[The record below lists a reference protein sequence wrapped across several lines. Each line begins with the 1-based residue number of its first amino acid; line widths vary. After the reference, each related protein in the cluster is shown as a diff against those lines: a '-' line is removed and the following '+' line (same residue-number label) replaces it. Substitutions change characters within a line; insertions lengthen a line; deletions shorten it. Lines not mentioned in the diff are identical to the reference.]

1 MFKLINKTKHDRRGF
16 TLAELI
22 VAIAIMALVMGL
34 VAQLFG
40 TIYKRYD
47 MVEKQFKLQA
57 QVEYI
62 VAQFQEDATKTSLST
77 ATKVDIFYEEPAT
90 VEANHILASC
100 PELGAFTENADGSL
114 SFQNVTNQYSYYF
127 TYKDYIYSLT
137 PKHILN
143 DDGTVRVES
152 NNVARKFY
160 TEIENDPLK
169 LNINFSVGVD
179 AFQWDTTENK
189 EMENPTDA
197 SGNALKHKYLE
208 NAITVSVASNREYL
222 PAKYSLNTSISFDN
236 MRTNGQLVNCN
247 NSMGYY
253 FTNEYSA
260 GWDSGMDAE
269 GYPSD
274 RQESGKAYPNSKR
287 SGNVIRFISY
297 NDSLGGVFDA
307 DTGDTETA
315 FTCGTRWLM
324 AGTDM
329 ESGVVK
335 TLRDFRDNTLKGTY
349 LGDIIIDKYYNEW
362 SPAIIKIGSKNETL
376 KNIGRAIVTDTAI
389 FIAMVS
395 GN

>member
-22 VAIAIMALVMGL
+22 VAIAVMALVMGL

-77 ATKVDIFYEEPAT
+77 ATKVDIFYEDPAT
-90 VEANHILASC
+90 VEANQILASC
-100 PELGAFTENADGSL
+100 PELGTFTENADGTIT
-114 SFQNVTNQYSYYF
+114 FQKPTNQYTYYF
-127 TYKDYIYSLT
+127 TYKGYFYGLAPIHLIDEDNKVTI
-137 PKHILN
+137 K
-143 DDGTVRVES
+143 S
-152 NNVARKFY
+152 NNIAYKFY
-160 TEIENDPLK
+160 YQFDNPLK
-169 LNINFSVGVD
+169 LDVKFSVGVD

-197 SGNALKHKYLE
+197 SGNALKHKYLDSG
-208 NAITVSVASNREYL
+208 ISVAVKSNREYL
-222 PAKYSLNTSISFDN
+222 PAKYDLNSSFSFDN
-236 MRTNGQLVNCN
+236 MKTNGQLVNCN
-247 NSMGYY
+247 NESGYY
-253 FTNEYSA
+253 FTSEYTA
-260 GWDSGMDAE
+260 GWDSGTDTE
-269 GYPSD
+269 GYPSN
-274 RQESGKAYPNSKR
+274 RQEAGKTYPNSKR

-297 NDSLGGVFDA
+297 NDSIGGALDA

-362 SPAIIKIGSKNETL
+362 SPAIIKIGSRNETL
-376 KNIGRAIVTDTAI
+376 KNIGRTVVTDMAI
-389 FIAMVS
+389 FIAMTK
-395 GN
+395 

>member
-22 VAIAIMALVMGL
+22 VAIAVMALVMGL

-77 ATKVDIFYEEPAT
+77 ATKVDIFYEDPAT
-90 VEANHILASC
+90 VEANQILASC
-100 PELGAFTENADGSL
+100 PELGTFTENADGTIT
-114 SFQNVTNQYSYYF
+114 FQKPTNQYTYYF
-127 TYKDYIYSLT
+127 TYKGYFYGLAPIHLIDEDNKVTI
-137 PKHILN
+137 K
-143 DDGTVRVES
+143 S
-152 NNVARKFY
+152 NNIAYKFY
-160 TEIENDPLK
+160 YQFDNPLK
-169 LNINFSVGVD
+169 LDVKFSVGVD

-197 SGNALKHKYLE
+197 LGNALKHKYLDSG
-208 NAITVSVASNREYL
+208 ISVAVKSNREYL
-222 PAKYSLNTSISFDN
+222 PAKYDLNSSFSFDN
-236 MRTNGQLVNCN
+236 MKTNGQLVNCN
-247 NSMGYY
+247 NESGYY
-253 FTNEYSA
+253 FTSEYTA
-260 GWDSGMDAE
+260 GWDSGTDTE
-269 GYPSD
+269 GYPSN
-274 RQESGKAYPNSKR
+274 RQESGKTYPNSKR

-297 NDSLGGVFDA
+297 NDSIGGALDA

-376 KNIGRAIVTDTAI
+376 KNIGRTVVTDMAI
-389 FIAMVS
+389 FIAMTK
-395 GN
+395 

>member
-22 VAIAIMALVMGL
+22 VAIAVMALVMGL

-77 ATKVDIFYEEPAT
+77 ATKVDIFYEDPAT
-90 VEANHILASC
+90 VEANQILASC
-100 PELGAFTENADGSL
+100 PELGTFTENADGTIT
-114 SFQNVTNQYSYYF
+114 FQKPTNQYTYYF
-127 TYKDYIYSLT
+127 TYKGYFYGLAPIHLIDEDNKVTI
-137 PKHILN
+137 K
-143 DDGTVRVES
+143 S
-152 NNVARKFY
+152 NNIAYKFY
-160 TEIENDPLK
+160 YQFDNPLK
-169 LNINFSVGVD
+169 LDVKFSVGVD

-197 SGNALKHKYLE
+197 LGNALKHKYLDSG
-208 NAITVSVASNREYL
+208 ISVAVKSNREYL
-222 PAKYSLNTSISFDN
+222 PAKYDLNSSFSFDN
-236 MRTNGQLVNCN
+236 MKTNGQLVNCN
-247 NSMGYY
+247 NESGYY
-253 FTNEYSA
+253 FTSEYTA
-260 GWDSGMDAE
+260 GWDSGTDTE
-269 GYPSD
+269 GYPSN
-274 RQESGKAYPNSKR
+274 RQESGKTYPNSKR

-297 NDSLGGVFDA
+297 NDSIGGALDA

-362 SPAIIKIGSKNETL
+362 SPAIIKIGSRNETL
-376 KNIGRAIVTDTAI
+376 KNIGRTVVTDMAI
-389 FIAMVS
+389 FIAMTK
-395 GN
+395 

>member
-22 VAIAIMALVMGL
+22 VAIAVMALVMGL

-57 QVEYI
+57 QVEYV
-62 VAQFQEDATKTSLST
+62 VAQFQENATKTSLST
-77 ATKVDIFYEEPAT
+77 ATKVDIFYEDPAT
-90 VEANHILASC
+90 VEANQILASC
-100 PELGAFTENADGSL
+100 PELGTFTENADGTIT
-114 SFQNVTNQYSYYF
+114 FQKPTNQYTYYF
-127 TYKDYIYSLT
+127 TYKGYFYGLAPIHLIDEDNKVTI
-137 PKHILN
+137 K
-143 DDGTVRVES
+143 S
-152 NNVARKFY
+152 NNIAYKFY
-160 TEIENDPLK
+160 YQFDNPLK
-169 LNINFSVGVD
+169 LDVKFSVGVD

-197 SGNALKHKYLE
+197 SGNALKHKYLDSG
-208 NAITVSVASNREYL
+208 ISVAVKSNREYL
-222 PAKYSLNTSISFDN
+222 PAKYDLNSSFSFDN
-236 MRTNGQLVNCN
+236 MKTNGQLVNCN
-247 NSMGYY
+247 NESGYY
-253 FTNEYSA
+253 FTSEYTA
-260 GWDSGMDAE
+260 GWDSGTDTE
-269 GYPSD
+269 GYPSN
-274 RQESGKAYPNSKR
+274 RQEAGKTYPNSKR

-297 NDSLGGVFDA
+297 NDSIGGALDA

-376 KNIGRAIVTDTAI
+376 KNIGRTVVTDMAI
-389 FIAMVS
+389 FIAMTK
-395 GN
+395 

>member
-22 VAIAIMALVMGL
+22 VAIAVMALVMGL

-57 QVEYI
+57 QVEYV
-62 VAQFQEDATKTSLST
+62 VAQFQENATKTSLST
-77 ATKVDIFYEEPAT
+77 ATKVDIFYEDPAT
-90 VEANHILASC
+90 VEANQILASC
-100 PELGAFTENADGSL
+100 PELGTFTENADGTIT
-114 SFQNVTNQYSYYF
+114 FQKPTNQYTYYF
-127 TYKDYIYSLT
+127 TYKGYFYGLAPIHLIDEDNKVTI
-137 PKHILN
+137 K
-143 DDGTVRVES
+143 S
-152 NNVARKFY
+152 NNIAYKFY
-160 TEIENDPLK
+160 YQFDNPLK
-169 LNINFSVGVD
+169 LDVKFSVGVD

-197 SGNALKHKYLE
+197 SGNALKHKYLDSG
-208 NAITVSVASNREYL
+208 ISVAVKSNREYL
-222 PAKYSLNTSISFDN
+222 PAKYDLNSSFSFDN
-236 MRTNGQLVNCN
+236 MKTNGQLVNCN
-247 NSMGYY
+247 NESGYY
-253 FTNEYSA
+253 FTSEYTA
-260 GWDSGMDAE
+260 GWDSGTDTE
-269 GYPSD
+269 GYPSN
-274 RQESGKAYPNSKR
+274 RQESGKTYPNSKR

-297 NDSLGGVFDA
+297 NDSIGGALDA

-329 ESGVVK
+329 EGGVVK

-376 KNIGRAIVTDTAI
+376 KNIGRTVVTDMAI
-389 FIAMVS
+389 FIAMTK
-395 GN
+395 

>member
-1 MFKLINKTKHDRRGF
+1 MFKLINKTKHDKRGF

-22 VAIAIMALVMGL
+22 VAIAVMALVMGL

-77 ATKVDIFYEEPAT
+77 ATKVDIFYEDPAT
-90 VEANHILASC
+90 VEANQILASC
-100 PELGAFTENADGSL
+100 PELGTFTENADGTIT
-114 SFQNVTNQYSYYF
+114 FQKPTNQYTYYF
-127 TYKDYIYSLT
+127 TYKGYFYGLAPIHLIDEDNKVTI
-137 PKHILN
+137 K
-143 DDGTVRVES
+143 S
-152 NNVARKFY
+152 NNIAYKFY
-160 TEIENDPLK
+160 YQFDNPLK
-169 LNINFSVGVD
+169 LDVKFSVGVD

-197 SGNALKHKYLE
+197 LGNALKHKYLDSG
-208 NAITVSVASNREYL
+208 ISVAVKSNREYL
-222 PAKYSLNTSISFDN
+222 PAKYDLNSSFSFDN
-236 MRTNGQLVNCN
+236 MKTNGQLVNCN
-247 NSMGYY
+247 NESGYY
-253 FTNEYSA
+253 FTSEYTA
-260 GWDSGMDAE
+260 GWDSGTDTE
-269 GYPSD
+269 GYPSN
-274 RQESGKAYPNSKR
+274 RQESGKTYPNSKR

-297 NDSLGGVFDA
+297 NDSIGGALDA

-362 SPAIIKIGSKNETL
+362 SPAIIKIGSRNETL
-376 KNIGRAIVTDTAI
+376 KNIGRTVVTDMAI
-389 FIAMVS
+389 LIAMAK
-395 GN
+395 

>member
-100 PELGAFTENADGSL
+100 PELGTFTENANGTIT
-114 SFQNVTNQYSYYF
+114 FQNPTNQYTYYF
-127 TYKDYIYSLT
+127 TYKGYFYSLAPIHQIDEDNKVT
-137 PKHILN
+137 IK
-143 DDGTVRVES
+143 S
-152 NNVARKFY
+152 NATAYKFY
-160 TEIENDPLK
+160 YQFDNPLK
-169 LNINFSVGVD
+169 LDVKFSVGVD

-197 SGNALKHKYLE
+197 SGNALKHKYLDSG
-208 NAITVSVASNREYL
+208 ISVSVKSNREYL
-222 PAKYSLNTSISFDN
+222 PAKYDLNSSFSFDN
-236 MRTNGQLVNCN
+236 MKTNGQLVNCN
-247 NSMGYY
+247 NDSGYY
-253 FTNEYSA
+253 FTSEYTA
-260 GWDSGMDAE
+260 GWDAGMDTE

-297 NDSLGGVFDA
+297 NDSIGGALDA

-376 KNIGRAIVTDTAI
+376 KNIGRTVVTDMAI

>member
-22 VAIAIMALVMGL
+22 VAIAVMALVMGL

-77 ATKVDIFYEEPAT
+77 ATKVDIFYEDPAT
-90 VEANHILASC
+90 VEANQILASC
-100 PELGAFTENADGSL
+100 PELGTFTENADGTIT
-114 SFQNVTNQYSYYF
+114 FQKPTNQYTYYF
-127 TYKDYIYSLT
+127 TYKGYFYGLAPIHLIDEDNKVTI
-137 PKHILN
+137 K
-143 DDGTVRVES
+143 S
-152 NNVARKFY
+152 NNIAYKFY
-160 TEIENDPLK
+160 YQFDNPLK
-169 LNINFSVGVD
+169 LDVKFSVGVD

-197 SGNALKHKYLE
+197 SGNALKHKYLDSG
-208 NAITVSVASNREYL
+208 ISVAVKSNREYL
-222 PAKYSLNTSISFDN
+222 PAKYDLNSSFSFDN
-236 MRTNGQLVNCN
+236 MKTNGQLVNCN
-247 NSMGYY
+247 NESGYY
-253 FTNEYSA
+253 FTSEYTA
-260 GWDSGMDAE
+260 GWDSGTDTE
-269 GYPSD
+269 GYPSN
-274 RQESGKAYPNSKR
+274 RQESGKTYPNSKR

-297 NDSLGGVFDA
+297 NDSIGGALDA

-335 TLRDFRDNTLKGTY
+335 TLRDFRDNTLKDTY

-362 SPAIIKIGSKNETL
+362 SPAIIKIGSRNETL
-376 KNIGRAIVTDTAI
+376 KNIGRTVVTDMAI
-389 FIAMVS
+389 FIAMTK
-395 GN
+395 

>member
-16 TLAELI
+16 TIAELI

-100 PELGAFTENADGSL
+100 PELGTFTENADGTIT
-114 SFQNVTNQYSYYF
+114 FQKPTNQYTYYF
-127 TYKDYIYSLT
+127 TYKGYFYSLAPIHLIDEDNKVT
-137 PKHILN
+137 IK
-143 DDGTVRVES
+143 S
-152 NNVARKFY
+152 NATAYKFY
-160 TEIENDPLK
+160 YQFDNPLK
-169 LNINFSVGVD
+169 LDVKFSVGVD

-197 SGNALKHKYLE
+197 SGNALKHKYLDSG
-208 NAITVSVASNREYL
+208 ISVSVKSNREYL
-222 PAKYSLNTSISFDN
+222 PAKYDLNSSFSFDN
-236 MRTNGQLVNCN
+236 MKTNGQLVNCN
-247 NSMGYY
+247 NDSGYY
-253 FTNEYSA
+253 FTSEYTA
-260 GWDSGMDAE
+260 GWDAGMDTE

-274 RQESGKAYPNSKR
+274 RQESGKTYPNSKR

-297 NDSLGGVFDA
+297 NDSIGGALDA

-349 LGDIIIDKYYNEW
+349 LGDIIIEKYYNEW
-362 SPAIIKIGSKNETL
+362 SPAIIKIGSKNEKL
-376 KNIGRAIVTDTAI
+376 KNIGRTVVTDTAI

>member
-1 MFKLINKTKHDRRGF
+1 MFKLINKTKHDKRGF

-22 VAIAIMALVMGL
+22 VAIAVMALVMGL

-57 QVEYI
+57 QVEYV
-62 VAQFQEDATKTSLST
+62 VAQFQENATKTSLST
-77 ATKVDIFYEEPAT
+77 ATKVDIFYEDPAT
-90 VEANHILASC
+90 VEANQILASC
-100 PELGAFTENADGSL
+100 PELGTFTENADGTIT
-114 SFQNVTNQYSYYF
+114 FQKPTNQYTYYF
-127 TYKDYIYSLT
+127 TYKGYFYGLAPIHLIDEDNKVTI
-137 PKHILN
+137 K
-143 DDGTVRVES
+143 S
-152 NNVARKFY
+152 NNIAYKFY
-160 TEIENDPLK
+160 YQFDNPLK
-169 LNINFSVGVD
+169 LDVKFSVGVD

-197 SGNALKHKYLE
+197 LGNALKHKYLDSG
-208 NAITVSVASNREYL
+208 ISVAVKSNREYL
-222 PAKYSLNTSISFDN
+222 PAKYDLNSSFSFDN
-236 MRTNGQLVNCN
+236 MKTNGQLVNCN
-247 NSMGYY
+247 NESGYY
-253 FTNEYSA
+253 FTSEYTA
-260 GWDSGMDAE
+260 GWDSGTDTE
-269 GYPSD
+269 GYPSN
-274 RQESGKAYPNSKR
+274 RQESGKTYPNSKR

-297 NDSLGGVFDA
+297 NDSIGGALDA

-362 SPAIIKIGSKNETL
+362 SPAIIKIGSRNETL
-376 KNIGRAIVTDTAI
+376 KNIGRTVVTDMAI
-389 FIAMVS
+389 FIAMTK
-395 GN
+395 

>member
-1 MFKLINKTKHDRRGF
+1 MFKLINKTKHDKRGF

-22 VAIAIMALVMGL
+22 VAIAVMALVMGL

-77 ATKVDIFYEEPAT
+77 ATKVDIFYEDPAT
-90 VEANHILASC
+90 VEANQILASC
-100 PELGAFTENADGSL
+100 PELGTFTENADGTIT
-114 SFQNVTNQYSYYF
+114 FQKPTNQYTYYF
-127 TYKDYIYSLT
+127 TYKGYFYGLAPIHLIDEDNKVTI
-137 PKHILN
+137 K
-143 DDGTVRVES
+143 S
-152 NNVARKFY
+152 NNIAYKFY
-160 TEIENDPLK
+160 YQFDNPLK
-169 LNINFSVGVD
+169 LDVKFSVGVD

-197 SGNALKHKYLE
+197 SGNALKHKYLDSG
-208 NAITVSVASNREYL
+208 ISVAVKSNREYL
-222 PAKYSLNTSISFDN
+222 PAKYDLNSSFSFDN
-236 MRTNGQLVNCN
+236 MKTNGQLVNCN
-247 NSMGYY
+247 NESGYY
-253 FTNEYSA
+253 FTSEYTA
-260 GWDSGMDAE
+260 GWDSGTDTE
-269 GYPSD
+269 GYPSN
-274 RQESGKAYPNSKR
+274 RQESGKTYPNSKR

-297 NDSLGGVFDA
+297 NDSIGGALDA

-376 KNIGRAIVTDTAI
+376 KNIGRTVVTDMAI
-389 FIAMVS
+389 FIAMTK
-395 GN
+395 

>member
-1 MFKLINKTKHDRRGF
+1 MFKLINKTKHDKRGF

-22 VAIAIMALVMGL
+22 VAIAVMALVMGL

-77 ATKVDIFYEEPAT
+77 ATKVDIFYEDPAT
-90 VEANHILASC
+90 VEANQILASC
-100 PELGAFTENADGSL
+100 PELGTFTENADGTIT
-114 SFQNVTNQYSYYF
+114 FQKPTNQYTYYF
-127 TYKDYIYSLT
+127 TYKGYFYGLAPIHLIDEDNKVTI
-137 PKHILN
+137 K
-143 DDGTVRVES
+143 S
-152 NNVARKFY
+152 NNIAYKFY
-160 TEIENDPLK
+160 YQFDNPLK
-169 LNINFSVGVD
+169 LDVKFSVGVD

-197 SGNALKHKYLE
+197 SGNALKHKYLDSG
-208 NAITVSVASNREYL
+208 ISVAVKSNREYL
-222 PAKYSLNTSISFDN
+222 PAKYDLNSSFSFDN
-236 MRTNGQLVNCN
+236 MKTNGQLVNCN
-247 NSMGYY
+247 NESGYY
-253 FTNEYSA
+253 FTSEYTA
-260 GWDSGMDAE
+260 GWDSGTDTE
-269 GYPSD
+269 GYPSN
-274 RQESGKAYPNSKR
+274 RQESGKTYPNSKR

-297 NDSLGGVFDA
+297 NDSIGGALDA

-362 SPAIIKIGSKNETL
+362 SPAIIKIGSRNETL
-376 KNIGRAIVTDTAI
+376 KNIGRTVVTDMAI
-389 FIAMVS
+389 LIAMTK
-395 GN
+395 

>member
-22 VAIAIMALVMGL
+22 VAIAVMALVMGL

-57 QVEYI
+57 QVEYV

-77 ATKVDIFYEEPAT
+77 ATKVDIFYEDPAT
-90 VEANHILASC
+90 VEANQILASC
-100 PELGAFTENADGSL
+100 PELGTFTENADGTIT
-114 SFQNVTNQYSYYF
+114 FQKPTNQYTYYF
-127 TYKDYIYSLT
+127 TYKGYFYGLAPIHLIDEDNKVTI
-137 PKHILN
+137 K
-143 DDGTVRVES
+143 S
-152 NNVARKFY
+152 NNIAYKFY
-160 TEIENDPLK
+160 YQFDNPLK
-169 LNINFSVGVD
+169 LDVKFSVGVD

-197 SGNALKHKYLE
+197 LGNALKHKYLDSG
-208 NAITVSVASNREYL
+208 ISVAVKSNREYL
-222 PAKYSLNTSISFDN
+222 PAKYDLNSSFSFDN
-236 MRTNGQLVNCN
+236 MKTNGQLVNCN
-247 NSMGYY
+247 NESGYY
-253 FTNEYSA
+253 FTSEYTA
-260 GWDSGMDAE
+260 GWDSGTDTE
-269 GYPSD
+269 GYPSN
-274 RQESGKAYPNSKR
+274 RQESGKTYPNSKR

-297 NDSLGGVFDA
+297 NDSIGGALDA

-376 KNIGRAIVTDTAI
+376 KNIGRTVVTDMAI
-389 FIAMVS
+389 LIAMTK
-395 GN
+395 

>member
-1 MFKLINKTKHDRRGF
+1 MFKLINKTKHDKRGF

-22 VAIAIMALVMGL
+22 VAIAVMALVMGL

-57 QVEYI
+57 QVEYV
-62 VAQFQEDATKTSLST
+62 VAQFQENATKTSLST
-77 ATKVDIFYEEPAT
+77 ATKVDIFYEDPAT
-90 VEANHILASC
+90 VEANQILASC
-100 PELGAFTENADGSL
+100 PELGTFTENADGTIT
-114 SFQNVTNQYSYYF
+114 FQKPTNQYTYYF
-127 TYKDYIYSLT
+127 TYKGYFYGLAPIHLIDEDNKVTI
-137 PKHILN
+137 K
-143 DDGTVRVES
+143 S
-152 NNVARKFY
+152 NNIAYKFY
-160 TEIENDPLK
+160 YQFDNPLK
-169 LNINFSVGVD
+169 LDVKFSVGVD

-197 SGNALKHKYLE
+197 SGNALKHKYLDSG
-208 NAITVSVASNREYL
+208 ISVAVKSNREYL
-222 PAKYSLNTSISFDN
+222 PAKYDLNSSFSFDN
-236 MRTNGQLVNCN
+236 MKTNGQLVNCN
-247 NSMGYY
+247 NESGYY
-253 FTNEYSA
+253 FTSEYTA
-260 GWDSGMDAE
+260 GWDSGTDTE
-269 GYPSD
+269 GYPSN
-274 RQESGKAYPNSKR
+274 RQESGKTYPNSKR

-297 NDSLGGVFDA
+297 NDSIGGALDA

-376 KNIGRAIVTDTAI
+376 KNIGRTVVTDMAI
-389 FIAMVS
+389 FIAMTK
-395 GN
+395 

>member
-22 VAIAIMALVMGL
+22 VAIAVMALVMGL

-77 ATKVDIFYEEPAT
+77 ATKVDIFYEDPAT
-90 VEANHILASC
+90 VEANQILASC
-100 PELGAFTENADGSL
+100 PELGTFTENADGTIT
-114 SFQNVTNQYSYYF
+114 FQKPTNQYTYYF
-127 TYKDYIYSLT
+127 TYKGYFYGLAPIHLIDEDNKVTI
-137 PKHILN
+137 K
-143 DDGTVRVES
+143 S
-152 NNVARKFY
+152 NNIAYKFY
-160 TEIENDPLK
+160 YQFDNPLK
-169 LNINFSVGVD
+169 LDVKFSVGVD

-197 SGNALKHKYLE
+197 SGNALKHKYLDSG
-208 NAITVSVASNREYL
+208 ISVAVKSNREYL
-222 PAKYSLNTSISFDN
+222 PAKYDLNSSFSFDN
-236 MRTNGQLVNCN
+236 MKTNGQLVNCN
-247 NSMGYY
+247 NESGYY
-253 FTNEYSA
+253 FTSEYTA
-260 GWDSGMDAE
+260 GWDSGTDTE
-269 GYPSD
+269 GYPSN
-274 RQESGKAYPNSKR
+274 RQESGKTYPNSKR

-297 NDSLGGVFDA
+297 NDSIGGALDA

-362 SPAIIKIGSKNETL
+362 SPAIIKIGSRNETL
-376 KNIGRAIVTDTAI
+376 KNIGRTVVTDMAI
-389 FIAMVS
+389 FIAMTK
-395 GN
+395 

>member
-22 VAIAIMALVMGL
+22 VAIAVMALVMGL

-77 ATKVDIFYEEPAT
+77 ATKVDIFYEDPAT
-90 VEANHILASC
+90 VEANQILASC
-100 PELGAFTENADGSL
+100 PELGTFTENADGTIT
-114 SFQNVTNQYSYYF
+114 FQKPTNQYTYYF
-127 TYKDYIYSLT
+127 TYKGYFYGLAPIHLIDEDNKVTI
-137 PKHILN
+137 K
-143 DDGTVRVES
+143 S
-152 NNVARKFY
+152 NNIAYKFY
-160 TEIENDPLK
+160 YQFDNPLK
-169 LNINFSVGVD
+169 LDVKFSVGVD

-197 SGNALKHKYLE
+197 SGNALKHKYLDSG
-208 NAITVSVASNREYL
+208 ISVAVKSNREYL
-222 PAKYSLNTSISFDN
+222 PAKYDLNSSFSFDN
-236 MRTNGQLVNCN
+236 MKTNGQLVNCN
-247 NSMGYY
+247 NESGYY
-253 FTNEYSA
+253 FTSEYTA
-260 GWDSGMDAE
+260 GWDSGTDTE
-269 GYPSD
+269 GYPSN
-274 RQESGKAYPNSKR
+274 RQESGKTYPNSKR

-297 NDSLGGVFDA
+297 NDSIGGALDA

-376 KNIGRAIVTDTAI
+376 KNIGRTVVTDMAI
-389 FIAMVS
+389 FIAMTK
-395 GN
+395 

>member
-1 MFKLINKTKHDRRGF
+1 MFKLINKTKHDKRGF

-22 VAIAIMALVMGL
+22 VAIAVMALVMGL

-57 QVEYI
+57 QVEYV
-62 VAQFQEDATKTSLST
+62 VAQFQENATKTSLST
-77 ATKVDIFYEEPAT
+77 ATKVDIFYEDPAT
-90 VEANHILASC
+90 VEANQILASC
-100 PELGAFTENADGSL
+100 PELGTFTENADGTIT
-114 SFQNVTNQYSYYF
+114 FQKPTNQYTYYF
-127 TYKDYIYSLT
+127 TYKGYFYGLAPIHLIDEDNKVTI
-137 PKHILN
+137 K
-143 DDGTVRVES
+143 S
-152 NNVARKFY
+152 NNIAYKFY
-160 TEIENDPLK
+160 YQFDNPLK
-169 LNINFSVGVD
+169 LDVKFSVGVD

-197 SGNALKHKYLE
+197 SGNALKHKYLDSG
-208 NAITVSVASNREYL
+208 ISVAVKSNREYL
-222 PAKYSLNTSISFDN
+222 PAKYDLNSSFSFDN
-236 MRTNGQLVNCN
+236 MKTNGQLVNCN
-247 NSMGYY
+247 NESGYY
-253 FTNEYSA
+253 FTSEYTA
-260 GWDSGMDAE
+260 GWDSGTDTE
-269 GYPSD
+269 GYPSN
-274 RQESGKAYPNSKR
+274 RQEAGKTYPNSKR

-297 NDSLGGVFDA
+297 NDSIGGALDA

-362 SPAIIKIGSKNETL
+362 SPAIIKIGSRNETL
-376 KNIGRAIVTDTAI
+376 KNIGRTVVTDMAI
-389 FIAMVS
+389 FIAMTK
-395 GN
+395 

>member
-22 VAIAIMALVMGL
+22 VTIAVMALVMGL

-57 QVEYI
+57 QVEYV

-90 VEANHILASC
+90 VEANKILASC
-100 PELGAFTENADGSL
+100 PELGTFAENADGTIT
-114 SFQNVTNQYSYYF
+114 FQKPTNQYTYYF
-127 TYKDYIYSLT
+127 TYKGYFYSLAPIHSIDEDNKVT
-137 PKHILN
+137 IK
-143 DDGTVRVES
+143 S
-152 NNVARKFY
+152 NATAYKFY
-160 TEIENDPLK
+160 YQFDNPLK
-169 LNINFSVGVD
+169 LDVKFSVGVD

-197 SGNALKHKYLE
+197 SGNALKHKYLDSS
-208 NAITVSVASNREYL
+208 ISVSVKSNREYL
-222 PAKYSLNTSISFDN
+222 PAKYDLNSSFSFDN
-236 MRTNGQLVNCN
+236 MKTNGQLVNCN
-247 NSMGYY
+247 NEMGYY
-253 FTNEYSA
+253 FTSEYTA
-260 GWDSGMDAE
+260 GWDSGTDTE

-274 RQESGKAYPNSKR
+274 RQESGKLYPNSKR

-297 NDSLGGVFDA
+297 NDSIGGGALDA

-376 KNIGRAIVTDTAI
+376 KNIGRTVVTDMAI
-389 FIAMVS
+389 FIAMTK
-395 GN
+395 

>member
-22 VAIAIMALVMGL
+22 VAIAVMALVMGL

-57 QVEYI
+57 QVEYV

-77 ATKVDIFYEEPAT
+77 ATKVDIFYEDPAT
-90 VEANHILASC
+90 VEANQILASC
-100 PELGAFTENADGSL
+100 PELGTFTENADGTIT
-114 SFQNVTNQYSYYF
+114 FQKPTNQYTYYF
-127 TYKDYIYSLT
+127 TYKGYFYGLAPIHLIDEDNKVTI
-137 PKHILN
+137 K
-143 DDGTVRVES
+143 S
-152 NNVARKFY
+152 NNIAYKFY
-160 TEIENDPLK
+160 YQFDNPLK
-169 LNINFSVGVD
+169 LDVKFSVGVD

-197 SGNALKHKYLE
+197 SGNALKHKYLDSG
-208 NAITVSVASNREYL
+208 ISVAVKSNREYL
-222 PAKYSLNTSISFDN
+222 PAKYDLNSSFSFDN
-236 MRTNGQLVNCN
+236 MKTNGQLVNCN
-247 NSMGYY
+247 NESGYY
-253 FTNEYSA
+253 FTSEYTA
-260 GWDSGMDAE
+260 GWDSGTDTE
-269 GYPSD
+269 GYPSN
-274 RQESGKAYPNSKR
+274 RQESGKTYPNSKR

-297 NDSLGGVFDA
+297 NDSIGGALDA

-362 SPAIIKIGSKNETL
+362 SPAIIKIGSRNETL
-376 KNIGRAIVTDTAI
+376 KNIGRTVVTDMAI
-389 FIAMVS
+389 FIAMTK
-395 GN
+395 

>member
-1 MFKLINKTKHDRRGF
+1 MFKLINKTKHDKRGF

-22 VAIAIMALVMGL
+22 VAIAVMALVMGL

-57 QVEYI
+57 QVEYV
-62 VAQFQEDATKTSLST
+62 VAQFQENATKTSLST
-77 ATKVDIFYEEPAT
+77 ATKVDIFYEDPAT
-90 VEANHILASC
+90 VEANQILASC
-100 PELGAFTENADGSL
+100 PELGTFTENADGTIT
-114 SFQNVTNQYSYYF
+114 FQKPTNQYTYYF
-127 TYKDYIYSLT
+127 TYKGYFYGLAPIHLIDEDNKVTI
-137 PKHILN
+137 K
-143 DDGTVRVES
+143 S
-152 NNVARKFY
+152 NNIAYKFY
-160 TEIENDPLK
+160 YQFDNPLK
-169 LNINFSVGVD
+169 LDVKFSVGVD

-197 SGNALKHKYLE
+197 SGNALKHKYLDSG
-208 NAITVSVASNREYL
+208 ISVAVKSNREYL
-222 PAKYSLNTSISFDN
+222 PAKYDLNSSFSFDN
-236 MRTNGQLVNCN
+236 MKTNGQLVNCN
-247 NSMGYY
+247 NESGYY
-253 FTNEYSA
+253 FTSEYTA
-260 GWDSGMDAE
+260 GWDSGTDTE
-269 GYPSD
+269 GYPSN
-274 RQESGKAYPNSKR
+274 RQESGKTYPNSKR

-297 NDSLGGVFDA
+297 NDSIGGALDA

-362 SPAIIKIGSKNETL
+362 SPAIIKIGSRNETL
-376 KNIGRAIVTDTAI
+376 KNIGRTVVTDMAI
-389 FIAMVS
+389 LIAMTK
-395 GN
+395 

>member
-22 VAIAIMALVMGL
+22 VAIAVMALVMGL

-77 ATKVDIFYEEPAT
+77 ATKVDIFYEDPAT
-90 VEANHILASC
+90 VEANQILASC
-100 PELGAFTENADGSL
+100 PELGTFTENADGTIT
-114 SFQNVTNQYSYYF
+114 FQKPTNQYTYYF
-127 TYKDYIYSLT
+127 TYKGYFYGLAPIHLIDEDNKVTI
-137 PKHILN
+137 K
-143 DDGTVRVES
+143 S
-152 NNVARKFY
+152 NNIAYKFY
-160 TEIENDPLK
+160 YQFDNPLK
-169 LNINFSVGVD
+169 LDVKFSVGVD

-197 SGNALKHKYLE
+197 SGNALKHKYLDSG
-208 NAITVSVASNREYL
+208 ISVAVKSNREYL
-222 PAKYSLNTSISFDN
+222 PAKYDLNSSFSFDN
-236 MRTNGQLVNCN
+236 MKTNGQLVNCN
-247 NSMGYY
+247 NESGYY
-253 FTNEYSA
+253 FTSEYTA
-260 GWDSGMDAE
+260 GWDSGTDTE
-269 GYPSD
+269 GYPSN
-274 RQESGKAYPNSKR
+274 RQESGKTYPNSKR

-297 NDSLGGVFDA
+297 NDSIGGALDA

-329 ESGVVK
+329 ESGVIK

-376 KNIGRAIVTDTAI
+376 KNIGRTVVTDMAI
-389 FIAMVS
+389 FIAMTK
-395 GN
+395 

>member
-22 VAIAIMALVMGL
+22 VAIAVMALVMGL

-57 QVEYI
+57 QVEYV
-62 VAQFQEDATKTSLST
+62 VAQFQENATKTSLST
-77 ATKVDIFYEEPAT
+77 ATKVDIFYEDPAT
-90 VEANHILASC
+90 VEANQILASC
-100 PELGAFTENADGSL
+100 PELGTFTENADGTIT
-114 SFQNVTNQYSYYF
+114 FQKPTNQYTYYF
-127 TYKDYIYSLT
+127 TYKGYFYGLAPIHLIDEDNKVTI
-137 PKHILN
+137 K
-143 DDGTVRVES
+143 S
-152 NNVARKFY
+152 NNIAYKFY
-160 TEIENDPLK
+160 YQFDNPLK
-169 LNINFSVGVD
+169 LDVKFSVGVD

-197 SGNALKHKYLE
+197 SGNALKHKYLDSG
-208 NAITVSVASNREYL
+208 ISVAVKSNREYL
-222 PAKYSLNTSISFDN
+222 PAKYDLNSSFSFDN
-236 MRTNGQLVNCN
+236 MKTNGQLVNCN
-247 NSMGYY
+247 NAMGYY
-253 FTNEYSA
+253 FTSEYTA
-260 GWDSGMDAE
+260 GWDSGTDTE
-269 GYPSD
+269 GYPSN
-274 RQESGKAYPNSKR
+274 RQESGKTYPNSKR

-297 NDSLGGVFDA
+297 NDSIGGALDA

-329 ESGVVK
+329 EGGVVK

-362 SPAIIKIGSKNETL
+362 SPAIIKIGSRNETL
-376 KNIGRAIVTDTAI
+376 KNIGRTVVTDMAI
-389 FIAMVS
+389 FIAMTK
-395 GN
+395 

>member
-1 MFKLINKTKHDRRGF
+1 MFKLINKTKHDKRGF

-22 VAIAIMALVMGL
+22 VAIAVMALVMGL

-57 QVEYI
+57 QVEYV
-62 VAQFQEDATKTSLST
+62 VAQFQENATKTSLST
-77 ATKVDIFYEEPAT
+77 ATKVDIFYEDPAT
-90 VEANHILASC
+90 VEANQILASC
-100 PELGAFTENADGSL
+100 PELGTFTENADGTIT
-114 SFQNVTNQYSYYF
+114 FQKPTNQYTYYF
-127 TYKDYIYSLT
+127 TYKGYFYGLAPIHLIDEDNKVTI
-137 PKHILN
+137 K
-143 DDGTVRVES
+143 S
-152 NNVARKFY
+152 NNIAYKFY
-160 TEIENDPLK
+160 YQFDNPLK
-169 LNINFSVGVD
+169 LDVKFSVGVD

-197 SGNALKHKYLE
+197 LGNALKHKYLDSG
-208 NAITVSVASNREYL
+208 ISVAVKSNREYL
-222 PAKYSLNTSISFDN
+222 PAKYDLNSSFSFDN
-236 MRTNGQLVNCN
+236 MKTNGQLVNCN
-247 NSMGYY
+247 NESGYY
-253 FTNEYSA
+253 FTSEYTA
-260 GWDSGMDAE
+260 GWDSGTDTE
-269 GYPSD
+269 GYPSN
-274 RQESGKAYPNSKR
+274 RQESGKTYPNSKR

-297 NDSLGGVFDA
+297 NDSIGGALDA

-376 KNIGRAIVTDTAI
+376 KNIGRTVVTDMAI
-389 FIAMVS
+389 LIAMTK
-395 GN
+395 

>member
-22 VAIAIMALVMGL
+22 VAIAVMALVMGL

-77 ATKVDIFYEEPAT
+77 ATKVDIFYEDPAT
-90 VEANHILASC
+90 VEANQILASC
-100 PELGAFTENADGSL
+100 PELGTFTENADGTIT
-114 SFQNVTNQYSYYF
+114 FQKPTNQYTYYF
-127 TYKDYIYSLT
+127 TYKGYFYGLAPIHLIDEDNKVTI
-137 PKHILN
+137 K
-143 DDGTVRVES
+143 S
-152 NNVARKFY
+152 NNIAYKFY
-160 TEIENDPLK
+160 YQFDNPLK
-169 LNINFSVGVD
+169 LDVKFSVGVD

-197 SGNALKHKYLE
+197 SGNALKHKYLDSG
-208 NAITVSVASNREYL
+208 ISVAVKSNREYL
-222 PAKYSLNTSISFDN
+222 PAKYDLNSSFSFDN
-236 MRTNGQLVNCN
+236 MKTNGQLVNCN
-247 NSMGYY
+247 NESGYY
-253 FTNEYSA
+253 FTSEYTA
-260 GWDSGMDAE
+260 GWDSGTDTE
-269 GYPSD
+269 GYPSN
-274 RQESGKAYPNSKR
+274 RQESGKTYPNSKR

-297 NDSLGGVFDA
+297 NDSIGGALDA

-315 FTCGTRWLM
+315 FICGTRWLM

-376 KNIGRAIVTDTAI
+376 KNIGRTVVTDMAI
-389 FIAMVS
+389 FIAMTK
-395 GN
+395 

>member
-22 VAIAIMALVMGL
+22 VAIAVMALVMGL

-57 QVEYI
+57 QVEYV
-62 VAQFQEDATKTSLST
+62 VAQFQENATKTSLST
-77 ATKVDIFYEEPAT
+77 ATKVDIFYEDPAT
-90 VEANHILASC
+90 VEANQILASC
-100 PELGAFTENADGSL
+100 PELGTFTENADGTIT
-114 SFQNVTNQYSYYF
+114 FQKPTNQYTYYF
-127 TYKDYIYSLT
+127 TYKGYFYGLAPIHLIDEDNKVTI
-137 PKHILN
+137 K
-143 DDGTVRVES
+143 S
-152 NNVARKFY
+152 NNIAYKFY
-160 TEIENDPLK
+160 YQFDNPLK
-169 LNINFSVGVD
+169 LDVKFSVGVD

-197 SGNALKHKYLE
+197 LGNALKHKYLDSG
-208 NAITVSVASNREYL
+208 ISVAVKSNREYL
-222 PAKYSLNTSISFDN
+222 PAKYDLNSSFSFDN
-236 MRTNGQLVNCN
+236 MKTNGQLVNCN
-247 NSMGYY
+247 NESGYY
-253 FTNEYSA
+253 FTSEYTA
-260 GWDSGMDAE
+260 GWDSGTDTE
-269 GYPSD
+269 GYPSN
-274 RQESGKAYPNSKR
+274 RQESGKTYPNSKR

-297 NDSLGGVFDA
+297 NDSIGGALDA

-362 SPAIIKIGSKNETL
+362 SPAIIKIGSRNETL
-376 KNIGRAIVTDTAI
+376 KNIGRTVVTDMAI
-389 FIAMVS
+389 LIAMTK
-395 GN
+395 

>member
-22 VAIAIMALVMGL
+22 VAIAVMALVMGL

-57 QVEYI
+57 QVEYV
-62 VAQFQEDATKTSLST
+62 VAQFQENATKTSLST
-77 ATKVDIFYEEPAT
+77 ATKVDIFYEDPAT
-90 VEANHILASC
+90 VEANQILASC
-100 PELGAFTENADGSL
+100 PELGTFTENADGTIT
-114 SFQNVTNQYSYYF
+114 FQKPTNQYTYYF
-127 TYKDYIYSLT
+127 TYKGYFYGLAPIHLIDEDNKVTI
-137 PKHILN
+137 K
-143 DDGTVRVES
+143 S
-152 NNVARKFY
+152 NNIAYKFY
-160 TEIENDPLK
+160 YQFDNPLK
-169 LNINFSVGVD
+169 LDVKFSVGVD

-197 SGNALKHKYLE
+197 SGNALKHKYLDSG
-208 NAITVSVASNREYL
+208 ISVAVKSNREYL
-222 PAKYSLNTSISFDN
+222 PAKYDLNSSFSFDN
-236 MRTNGQLVNCN
+236 MKTNGQLVNCN
-247 NSMGYY
+247 NESGYY
-253 FTNEYSA
+253 FTSEYTA
-260 GWDSGMDAE
+260 GWDSGTDTE
-269 GYPSD
+269 GYPSN
-274 RQESGKAYPNSKR
+274 RQEAGKTYPNSKR

-297 NDSLGGVFDA
+297 NDSIGGALDA

-362 SPAIIKIGSKNETL
+362 SPAIIKIGSRNETL
-376 KNIGRAIVTDTAI
+376 KNIGRTVVTDMAI
-389 FIAMVS
+389 FIAMTK
-395 GN
+395 

>member
-22 VAIAIMALVMGL
+22 VAIAVMALVMGL

-57 QVEYI
+57 QVEYV
-62 VAQFQEDATKTSLST
+62 VAQFQENATKTSLST
-77 ATKVDIFYEEPAT
+77 ATKVDIFYEDPAT
-90 VEANHILASC
+90 VEANQILASC
-100 PELGAFTENADGSL
+100 PELGTFTENADGTIT
-114 SFQNVTNQYSYYF
+114 FQKPTNQYTYYF
-127 TYKDYIYSLT
+127 TYKGYFYGLAPIHLIDEDNKVTI
-137 PKHILN
+137 K
-143 DDGTVRVES
+143 S
-152 NNVARKFY
+152 NNIAYKFY
-160 TEIENDPLK
+160 YQFDNPLK
-169 LNINFSVGVD
+169 LDVKFSVGVD

-197 SGNALKHKYLE
+197 SGNALKHKYLDSG
-208 NAITVSVASNREYL
+208 ISVAVKSNREYL
-222 PAKYSLNTSISFDN
+222 PAKYDLNSSFSFDN
-236 MRTNGQLVNCN
+236 MKTNGQLVNCN
-247 NSMGYY
+247 NESGYY
-253 FTNEYSA
+253 FTSEYTA
-260 GWDSGMDAE
+260 GWDSGTDTE
-269 GYPSD
+269 GYPSN
-274 RQESGKAYPNSKR
+274 RQESGKTYPNSKR

-297 NDSLGGVFDA
+297 NDSIGGALDA

-362 SPAIIKIGSKNETL
+362 SPAIIKIGSRNETL
-376 KNIGRAIVTDTAI
+376 KNIGRTVVTDMAI
-389 FIAMVS
+389 LIAMTK
-395 GN
+395 

>member
-1 MFKLINKTKHDRRGF
+1 MFKLINKTKHDKRGF

-22 VAIAIMALVMGL
+22 VAIAVMALVMGL

-57 QVEYI
+57 QVEYV
-62 VAQFQEDATKTSLST
+62 VAQFQENATKTSLST
-77 ATKVDIFYEEPAT
+77 ATKVDIFYEDPAT
-90 VEANHILASC
+90 VEANQILASC
-100 PELGAFTENADGSL
+100 PELGTFTENADGTIT
-114 SFQNVTNQYSYYF
+114 FQKPTNQYTYYF
-127 TYKDYIYSLT
+127 TYKGYFYGLAPIHLIDEDNKVTI
-137 PKHILN
+137 K
-143 DDGTVRVES
+143 S
-152 NNVARKFY
+152 NNIAYKFY
-160 TEIENDPLK
+160 YQFDNPLK
-169 LNINFSVGVD
+169 LDVKFSVGVD

-197 SGNALKHKYLE
+197 SGNALKHKYLDSG
-208 NAITVSVASNREYL
+208 ISVAVKSNREYL
-222 PAKYSLNTSISFDN
+222 PAKYDLNSSFSFDN
-236 MRTNGQLVNCN
+236 MKTNGQLVNCN
-247 NSMGYY
+247 NESGYY
-253 FTNEYSA
+253 FTSEYTA
-260 GWDSGMDAE
+260 GWDSGTDTE
-269 GYPSD
+269 GYPSN
-274 RQESGKAYPNSKR
+274 RQESGKTYPNSKR

-297 NDSLGGVFDA
+297 NDSIGGALDA

-362 SPAIIKIGSKNETL
+362 SPAIIKIGSRNETL
-376 KNIGRAIVTDTAI
+376 KNIGRTVVTDMAI
-389 FIAMVS
+389 FIAMTK
-395 GN
+395 